1 MLRLIPVLQHLAI
14 CVEHALWAEKQSS
27 QIFSLRR
34 KPTKMSQGLL
44 HPPSPFDFL
53 DSFSTRPGSLSP
65 VNPHHALRPSVLGR
79 IDQVGALRSWTLRLS
94 VSRDFTPMANFR
106 DRPPATL
113 RSDFALAR
121 RSTTFEPSSTILGA
135 IPRFYA
141 QLPSHAQSLLTTF
154 TTTYLTS
161 SQALACRLGHRSL
174 KRVRQSSGCDGDIH
188 AGHG

>member
-113 RSDFALAR
+113 CSDFALAR
-121 RSTTFEPSSTILGA
+121 RSAYFRA
-135 IPRFYA
+135 IFDYFGCN
-141 QLPSHAQSLLTTF
+141 SSLL
-154 TTTYLTS
+154 
-161 SQALACRLGHRSL
+161 RSTPFS
-174 KRVRQSSGCDGDIH
+174 RTVTPHHFHDEVPHFIPGASVPFGP
-188 AGHG
+188 